1 LNVLASPGET
11 IKLSGRVSDPDGNK
25 VFIKWWQ
32 FQVGTYP
39 GKISISAPDAAQTK
53 ILIPK
58 DAVSGQTI
66 HVILEVTD
74 NGSPALT
81 AYQRV
86 VITVK

>member
-1 LNVLASPGET
+1 M
-11 IKLSGRVSDPDGNK
+11 IKLNGKVSDPDGNK
-25 VFIKWWQ
+25 VAIKWWQ

-39 GKISISAPDAAQTK
+39 GKVNILNPGAAQTK

-58 DAVSGQTI
+58 DAVAGQTI